1 MADFLMPKLS
11 DSMEEGRIL
20 RWLKQPGDSVAI
32 GDVLLEVET
41 DKADMEVEATW
52 AGVLLSQSV
61 AEGSNAA
68 VGAVLATIDA
78 AAASASAG
86 RTPPPTSVFGSLTPP
101 ASERGMVLPPGP
113 HRVSPLARARAA
125 DLGLDPALL
134 EGSGP
139 GGRVLQRDVEAA
151 ALSGAGARRPLVE
164 VPGPAHALAE
174 PTRPLAAPT
183 RPLAAPTRP
192 LAEPTRPLAEPTQ
205 PSTNMT
211 PAEAPTPPGNKGG
224 VVRVA
229 RPLADAALPSEPIAT
244 LAGSERVPLSPMRAS
259 IARRMV
265 QSKREAPHFYAEVTA
280 DLGELLRLREAL
292 RRSAGAGAGAGAGV
306 TLNHFILR
314 AVAGALREQPALN
327 SRFAGEAIEIA
338 HEINI
343 GIATAVTE
351 GLVLPVLRHAD
362 TLDLFEIAERAQDL
376 ARRARER
383 KLRSEELSGA
393 TFSVSNLGMY
403 GVERFAAIINPP
415 QAAILA
421 IGAALEKP
429 AVREGRIEI
438 SKLAVLTVSCD
449 HRAVDGAQA
458 GQFLA
463 ALRSRLEEP
472 VGLLLPVPRESAGI
486 APLGTE
492 PSGG

>member
-164 VPGPAHALAE
+164 VPGPAHA
-174 PTRPLAAPT
+174 
-183 RPLAAPTRP
+183 